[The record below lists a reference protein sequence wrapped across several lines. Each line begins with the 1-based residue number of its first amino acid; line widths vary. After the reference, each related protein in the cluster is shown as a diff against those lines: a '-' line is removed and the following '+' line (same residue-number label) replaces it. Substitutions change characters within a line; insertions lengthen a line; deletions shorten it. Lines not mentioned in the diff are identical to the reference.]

1 MSWAAHELES
11 IILHRHTDRPGT
23 VWRISYMAILIGA
36 LMPDFTK
43 LPVYGLHIGQW
54 ELIKAPEPWMYH
66 RGWPGSG
73 PTHSLVAGI
82 IAASLVYVVTR
93 NKPWGIG
100 VLIGYW
106 SHVLTD
112 TADSVGTMLF
122 FPFTTQ
128 HYSFGMWQYASQ
140 EGRYGDAA
148 AYFSS
153 LGWAWDVVW
162 IVLVLLLARKAL
174 TAEYFHTNVEPV
186 DPFWGIL
193 EHRFRIPDHVRRA
206 VFRAYIVY
214 GAARVVSW
222 FLWARFLNP
231 ERGVETMDLSWT
243 GPSWVQVP
251 PRFQVASTWGGF
263 AVATIIGLAGTAL
276 TAYVAWRV
284 VKRLPERNVEAV
296 PAARSPGCVSDTA
309 ATRLAEAVPVETR
322 VTAQPSV
329 SIPVDGSIGPPGPRT
344 RCVRSELSSRIR
356 PNEV

>member
-43 LPVYGLHIGQW
+43 LPVYGLHIGNW

-153 LGWAWDVVW
+153 LGWAWDMVW

-174 TAEYFHTNVEPV
+174 TAEYFHTNVEPA

-231 ERGVETMDLSWT
+231 NRGVETMDLSWT
-243 GPSWVQVP
+243 GPGWVQVP
-251 PRFQVASTWGGF
+251 PRFQLASTWSGF
-263 AVATIIGLAGTAL
+263 ATATIVGLAGTAL
-276 TAYVAWRV
+276 TAYAAWRL
-284 VKRLPERNVEAV
+284 VKRLPERSVAAV
-296 PAARSPGCVSDTA
+296 PASRSPDCVSDTSATCLA
-309 ATRLAEAVPVETR
+309 AALRG
-322 VTAQPSV
+322 TAHTDAPEI
-329 SIPVDGSIGPPGPRT
+329 SIPVDGSIGPPEPTGA
-344 RCVRSELSSRIR
+344 VRALAAE
-356 PNEV
+356 

>member
-43 LPVYGLHIGQW
+43 LPVYGLHIGNW

-82 IAASLVYVVTR
+82 MAASLVYVVTR

-153 LGWAWDVVW
+153 LGWAWDMVW
-162 IVLVLLLARKAL
+162 IVLVLVLAHSAL
-174 TAEYFHTNVEPV
+174 TAEYFHTTVEPA

-222 FLWARFLNP
+222 FLWARFINP
-231 ERGVETMDLSWT
+231 NRGVETMDLSWT
-243 GPSWVQVP
+243 GPDWVQAP

-263 AVATIIGLAGTAL
+263 AATTIIGLAGTAV
-276 TAYVAWRV
+276 TAYAAWRII
-284 VKRLPERNVEAV
+284 KRVPERNVGTV
-296 PAARSPGCVSDTA
+296 PATRSTDCVNDTGATLAAEVGPA
-309 ATRLAEAVPVETR
+309 ATRW
-322 VTAQPSV
+322 TAQAEVP
-329 SIPVDGSIGPPGPRT
+329 IPVAVTTWTPDTDR
-344 RCVRSELSSRIR
+344 
-356 PNEV
+356 

>member
-23 VWRISYMAILIGA
+23 MWRISYMAILIGA

-54 ELIKAPEPWMYH
+54 ELMKAPEPWMYH

-82 IAASLVYVVTR
+82 LAASLVYVVTR

-112 TADSVGTMLF
+112 TADSVGTMMF
-122 FPFTTQ
+122 FPFTTD

-153 LGWAWDVVW
+153 LGWAWDVLW
-162 IVLVLLLARKAL
+162 IVLVVLLARKAL
-174 TAEYFHTNVEPV
+174 TAEYFHANIEPA

-193 EHRFRIPDHVRRA
+193 EHRFRVPDHVRRA

-222 FLWARFLNP
+222 FLWARLLNP
-231 ERGVETMDLSWT
+231 ARGTEIFDLSWT
-243 GPSWVQVP
+243 GPDWVQAP
-251 PRFQVASTWGGF
+251 PRFQVASTWSEF
-263 AVATIIGLAGTAL
+263 AAATIVGIAGTAV
-276 TAYVAWRV
+276 TGYVAWRIM
-284 VKRLPERNVEAV
+284 RGLPEHGAEGVLATRGPV
-296 PAARSPGCVSDTA
+296 CVSEASSTI
-309 ATRLAEAVPVETR
+309 LAELLPAETR
-322 VTAQPSV
+322 PTSLLEI
-329 SIPVDGSIGPPGPRT
+329 SIPAHH
-344 RCVRSELSSRIR
+344 VRRAIPEPLSRA
-356 PNEV
+356 P